1 MISQLKKM
9 TAGLNA
15 DYFDIRYETKHVERV
30 VMNKKEMRIC
40 DANTGDG
47 YVLRVLK
54 KGALATVSF
63 TRPEQAETAIRKALE
78 NAEVLAANNVM
89 PKSVAPA
96 PVVVDTVKAKLIE
109 DPRQIALSEKKEL
122 TKAYSD
128 LLFAQPRIA
137 NVEIG
142 YADVFRNKFF
152 LNSEG
157 TEINEELITTRL
169 SGAII
174 AQEGSLTQPVRFA
187 FGGSDGFHKVR
198 NREQDAL
205 DKAKIAA
212 DLLTAEPVKAGTYKM
227 VLNPGMTG
235 VFTHEAFG
243 HFSEADIVR
252 DLPSLRDKMKLGT
265 KLGIDELNII
275 DDATLPAQLGF
286 YRYDDEG
293 VAVRKTNLMTNGVL
307 TGRLHDRF
315 TAGEMNEP
323 LSGHS
328 IAEDFRY
335 APIVRMGCIFIQ
347 PDRYSLEE
355 MLASME
361 DGLYIGDPM
370 GGQTSGENFTFGA
383 QYGYI
388 VKGGKLAG
396 MIRDINLVGNLYKTL
411 LSVWM
416 IGKDFELK
424 EVGGC
429 GKGQTNIRSCH
440 GGPHVLFREL
450 TVGGK

>member
-1 MISQLKKM
+1 MIEKLRKM
-9 TAGLNA
+9 TASIQA

-30 VMNKKEMRIC
+30 AMNKKDIRAC

-78 NAEVLAANNVM
+78 NAEVLAANNVL
-89 PKSVAPA
+89 PRSLAPA
-96 PVVVDTVKAKLIE
+96 PVVVDTVKAPLLE
-109 DPRQIALSEKKEL
+109 DPRGISLAEKKEL
-122 TKAYSD
+122 TKSYSD

-142 YADVFRNKFF
+142 YADVYRNKFF

-157 TEINEELITTRL
+157 TQINEELVTTRL

-187 FGGSDGFHKVR
+187 FGGSDGFQRVR
-198 NREQDAL
+198 NREQDAIAKARIASELL
-205 DKAKIAA
+205 DA
-212 DLLTAEPVKAGTYKM
+212 TPVTAGTYKM
-227 VLNPGMTG
+227 VLNPGMAG

-252 DLPSLRDKMKLGT
+252 DLPALREKMKLGV
-265 KLGIDELNII
+265 KLGTDGLTII
-275 DDATLPAQLGF
+275 DDATLPSRLGF
-286 YRYDDEG
+286 YKYDDEG
-293 VAVRKTNLMTNGVL
+293 VAVRRTHLMTDGVL
-307 TGRLHDRF
+307 TARLHDRF

-335 APIVRMGCIFIQ
+335 SPIVRMGCIFIQ
-347 PDRYSLEE
+347 PDKYSLEE
-355 MLASME
+355 LLAAMD

-411 LSVWM
+411 QSVWM
-416 IGKDFELK
+416 IGSDFELK

-440 GGPHVLFREL
+440 GGPHVLFREI